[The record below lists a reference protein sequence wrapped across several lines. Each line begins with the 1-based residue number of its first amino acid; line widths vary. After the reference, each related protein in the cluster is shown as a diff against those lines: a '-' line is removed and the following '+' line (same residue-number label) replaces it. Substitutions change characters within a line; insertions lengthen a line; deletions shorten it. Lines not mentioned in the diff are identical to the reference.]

1 MRLPSPV
8 LSLGQGNT
16 GLQYNRDIQ
25 YSDIGRI
32 LEEIPANVGVE
43 GRVQEGFLKE
53 VTPEL
58 SLKQ

>member
-25 YSDIGRI
+25 YSDIGRS